1 MATSSPHIVAS
12 DQMPFEIQTMVFEE
26 DTYLVLSAGN
36 PIREIRAPLEE
47 LQHEVVAQQA
57 LKLGEL
63 AIRGSRVFAIVHD
76 FDLQPS
82 FSEGAVQSVLDELCQ
97 HVENLDISALGMQA
111 LGSHHGDLPRAEA
124 IALIESQPWPDCLER
139 LWVSVV

>member
-1 MATSSPHIVAS
+1 
-12 DQMPFEIQTMVFEE
+12 MPFEIQSMVFEE

-36 PIREIRAPLEE
+36 HVREIRAPLDE
-47 LQHEVVAQQA
+47 LQHELVAQQA
-57 LKLGEL
+57 LRLGEL

-82 FSEGAVQSVLDELCQ
+82 FSPGAVQRTLHELCQ
-97 HVENLDISALGMQA
+97 HVENLGISALGMQA
-111 LGSHHGDLPRAEA
+111 LGSHHGGLPRAEA
-124 IALIESQPWPDCLER
+124 IALIEAQAWPDCLER